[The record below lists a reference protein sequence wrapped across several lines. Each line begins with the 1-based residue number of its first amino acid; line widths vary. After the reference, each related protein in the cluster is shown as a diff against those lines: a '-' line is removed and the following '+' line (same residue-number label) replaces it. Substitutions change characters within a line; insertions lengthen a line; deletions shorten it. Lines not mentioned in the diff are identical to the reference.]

1 MNLLFDKQHEIRN
14 GWKFLL
20 YWLVFAFLFR
30 VVTLPFPIGP
40 RTQLERLVLNTIPI
54 FPALAALAFMARFV
68 DRRPLSAYGVSFHQ
82 GWSRDFVLGAAVAA
96 AMLVLVTLAN
106 VVSGGVMMTWSAAN
120 TDTKS
125 LVVTAVVLIMS
136 AAQEE
141 IMFRGYPLQALMK
154 GIGTWPAIISM
165 STAFGFVHYRYNPN
179 ATLIGAVNTALA
191 GLLLSIAYLKTRSLW
206 LPYGIHLAW
215 NLGLG
220 FVMGYTLSGIEIDS
234 LWRSVPLGPKWLV
247 GGQYGPE
254 EGFVATVVFT
264 VAVFAVRATRA
275 AGVSPQVRAA
285 LAATAGKIDIS
296 ETE

>member
-1 MNLLFDKQHEIRN
+1 MNLLFNPQHEIRN

-20 YWLVFAFLFR
+20 YWVVFTFLLI
-30 VVTLPFPIGP
+30 VTTLPFPGGP

-54 FPALAALAFMARFV
+54 LPALAALVFMARFV
-68 DRRPLSAYGVSFHQ
+68 DRRPLSAYGVSFHE
-82 GWSRDFVLGAAVAA
+82 GWSRDFVLGGTLAA
-96 AMLVLVTLAN
+96 AMLVLLTLAN
-106 VVSGGVMMTWSAAN
+106 VISGGVTMTWSAAN

-125 LVVTAVVLIMS
+125 LVVTAIVLIMS

-141 IMFRGYPLQALMK
+141 IIFRGYPLQTLMK
-154 GIGTWPAIISM
+154 AVGTWPAIVAM
-165 STAFGFVHYRYNPN
+165 SVAFGFVHYRYNPN
-179 ATLIGAVNTALA
+179 ATVIGAVNTGLA

-206 LPYGIHLAW
+206 LPYGIHLVW

-220 FVMGYTLSGIEIDS
+220 FVMGYTLSGMEIDS

-264 VAVFAVRATRA
+264 AAVFAIRATRA

-285 LAATAGKIDIS
+285 LAPNAGKINIS
-296 ETE
+296 EN

>member
-1 MNLLFDKQHEIRN
+1 MNLLFNAQHEIRN

-20 YWLVFAFLFR
+20 YWVVFTFLLI
-30 VVTLPFPIGP
+30 VTTLPFPGGP

-54 FPALAALAFMARFV
+54 LPALAALVFMARFV
-68 DRRPLSAYGVSFHQ
+68 DRRPLSAYGLSFHE
-82 GWSRDFVLGAAVAA
+82 GWSRDLVLGGVLAA
-96 AMLVLVTLAN
+96 AMLVLLTMAN
-106 VVSGGVMMTWSAAN
+106 VISGGVTMTWTAAN
-120 TDTKS
+120 TDPKS
-125 LVVTAVVLIMS
+125 LVVTAIVLVMS

-141 IMFRGYPLQALMK
+141 IIFRGYPLQSLMK
-154 GIGTWPAIISM
+154 AVGTWPAIIAM
-165 STAFGFVHYRYNPN
+165 SVAFGFVHYRYNPN
-179 ATLIGAVNTALA
+179 ATVIGAVNTALA

-206 LPYGIHLAW
+206 LPYGIHLIW

-247 GGQYGPE
+247 GAQYGPE

-264 VAVFAVRATRA
+264 AAVFAVRATRA

-285 LAATAGKIDIS
+285 LAPNAGKINIS
-296 ETE
+296 EN

>member
-1 MNLLFDKQHEIRN
+1 MNLLFNAQHEIRS
-14 GWKFLL
+14 GWRFLL
-20 YWLVFAFLFR
+20 YWVVFAFLLI
-30 VVTLPFPIGP
+30 VITLPFPGGP

-54 FPALAALAFMARFV
+54 FPALAALVFMARFV
-68 DRRPLSAYGVSFHQ
+68 DRRPLSAYGVSFHE
-82 GWSRDFVLGAAVAA
+82 GWSRDFVLGCGLAA
-96 AMLVLVTLAN
+96 AMLVLLTVAN
-106 VVSGGVMMTWSAAN
+106 VVTGGVTMTGNAAN
-120 TDTKS
+120 ADTKS
-125 LVVTAVVLIMS
+125 LMVTAVVLIMS

-141 IMFRGYPLQALMK
+141 IIFRGYPLQTLMK
-154 GIGTWPAIISM
+154 GVGTWPAIIAM
-165 STAFGFVHYRYNPN
+165 SAAFGFVHYRYNPN
-179 ATLIGAVNTALA
+179 ATVIGAVNTALA

-234 LWRSVPLGPKWLV
+234 LWRSEPLGPKWLV

-264 VAVFAVRATRA
+264 AAVFAVRATRA

-285 LAATAGKIDIS
+285 LAPNAGKIHIS
-296 ETE
+296 EN